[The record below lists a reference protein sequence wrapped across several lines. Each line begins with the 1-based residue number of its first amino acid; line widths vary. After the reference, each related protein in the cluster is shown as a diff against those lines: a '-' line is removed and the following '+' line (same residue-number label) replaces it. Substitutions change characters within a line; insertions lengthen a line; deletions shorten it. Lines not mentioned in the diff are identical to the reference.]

1 LRAGNRC
8 ARGGPAALALLLAA
22 AAAPAAAQEPP
33 ATGSD
38 FGGAGLI
45 EMRNARFRPDGTVEA
60 GAAWRRQRQFW
71 FLSFQALP
79 FLETTFRLTDRLDA
93 TRGRGISNDR
103 AFDLKLRLWQENA
116 WRPALAIGAQD
127 VIGTG
132 IYGGEYLVASKR
144 FWDVDL
150 TAGIGWGRL
159 GTGGDFGNPLGL
171 GWDAFQSARPRRIGA
186 GGTPN
191 LGALFRGE
199 RAAAFGGVEWSVPP
213 LPSPFGDIEGLRAKA
228 EWSGDALRDERGGY
242 PARTTG
248 LRGKAASRVNL
259 GLQWQPNPWLDAGI
273 HFLHGTDLLLRL
285 SLRLDPDRRPDLPRR
300 APPDMAGRPDE
311 DRSADLPAALRA
323 AGFRPVAVDV
333 SGDEARVTVEGGRY
347 ATLAQVAGRI
357 ARAAQPHLPPE
368 VERLRL
374 EWRRQGVTVA
384 RLVLLRAAMEAAA
397 RGHGSAEEVLAS
409 AELLPAEAE
418 APLDTSL
425 TYAVEPRVSVLL
437 GDPKTGFRWQGGIGG
452 GGRIGLGEGF
462 ALSGGAAQ
470 TLAGNLAGGLPSDSK
485 LPHVRS
491 DFARYAREGRTSL
504 PTLYAERIWTP
515 APDVFARVT
524 AGLLE
529 PMFAGV
535 SAEALWRPN
544 GKPFAL
550 GLDLNWVQQ
559 RAYEGGVGTLGYAA
573 ATGHA
578 SLYADLP
585 VWNLYT
591 VLRAGRYLAGDWGG
605 TIEIGRRFSSGI
617 EVGGI
622 ATFTNVPFSRFGEG
636 SFDKG
641 IYLRFPLQLL
651 GPETSARA
659 AATVSP
665 VQRDGGQRL
674 AVDNPLWE
682 VARDGRADALQRGYM
697 GFLR

>member
-1 LRAGNRC
+1 VGKRCRRALRGV
-8 ARGGPAALALLLAA
+8 ALLLAA
-22 AAAPAAAQEPP
+22 AFPARAEEPP

-45 EMRNARFRPDGTVEA
+45 EMRNARFRPDGTIEA
-60 GAAWRRQRQFW
+60 GTSWRRQRHAW

-93 TRGRGISNDR
+93 TRGRGIANDR

-116 WRPALAIGAQD
+116 WRPALAVGLQD

-132 IYGGEYLVASKR
+132 LYGGEYIVASKR
-144 FWDVDL
+144 IWDVDL
-150 TAGIGWGRL
+150 SLGLGWGRL
-159 GTGGDFGNPLGL
+159 GTGADIGNPMGEVWS
-171 GWDAFQSARPRRIGA
+171 GFRGERSRQVGA
-186 GGTPN
+186 GGTPSF
-191 LGALFRGE
+191 GSLFRGE
-199 RAAAFGGVEWSVPP
+199 RAAVFGGVEWSLPT
-213 LPSPFGDIEGLRAKA
+213 LPSPLGDIEGLRAKL

-242 PARTTG
+242 PARTSG
-248 LRGKAASRVNL
+248 LLGKAASRINL
-259 GLQWQPNPWLDAGI
+259 GLQWQPNPYVDAGV
-273 HFLHGTDLLLRL
+273 HFVHGTDLLLRL
-285 SLRLDPDRRPDLPRR
+285 SLRMDPARPPELPRA
-300 APPDMAGRPDE
+300 APPVMGDRPAE
-311 DRSADLPAALRA
+311 ERPEDLPAALRA
-323 AGFRPVAVDV
+323 AGFRPVQVAIA
-333 SGDEARVTVEGGRY
+333 GEEARITVEGGRF
-347 ATLAQVAGRI
+347 ATLAQTAGRV
-357 ARAAQPHLPPE
+357 ARAVQPHLPPE

-374 EWRRQGVTVA
+374 EWRRQGVTMA
-384 RLVLLRAAMEAAA
+384 RLVILRAAMEAAA
-397 RGHGSAEEVLAS
+397 RGWGSAEEVLAS
-409 AELLPAEAE
+409 ATLLPAEAE
-418 APLDTSL
+418 APLDASL
-425 TYAVEPRVSVLL
+425 GWAVEPRLSVLL
-437 GDPKTGFRWQGGIGG
+437 GDPKTGFRWQVGVGAGA
-452 GGRIGLGEGF
+452 RLGLGGGF
-462 ALSGGAAQ
+462 ALSGSAAR
-470 TLAGNLAGGLPSDSK
+470 TLAGNLDEGLPSDSA

-491 DFARYAREGRTSL
+491 DFARYAREGRTSI

-535 SAEALWRPN
+535 SAEALWRPH

-550 GLDLNWVQQ
+550 GLDVNWVAQ
-559 RAYEGGVGTLGYAA
+559 RAYDGGFSTLGYSV
-573 ATGHA
+573 ATGHV

-585 VWNLYT
+585 VWNLYG
-591 VLRAGRYLAGDWGG
+591 VLRGGRYLAGDWGG
-605 TIEIGRRFSSGI
+605 TIEIGRRFDSGI
-617 EVGGI
+617 EVGGF

-659 AATVSP
+659 TAVVRP

-674 AVDNPLWE
+674 LVDNPLWE
-682 VARDGRADALQRGYM
+682 VGRDGRADALQRGFM